1 MKTINTSLS
10 NEIIIKNSRFI
21 SIIFPINQSSN
32 IQELINEVKITYP
45 KATHYCYAYITEN
58 AQKTSDDGEP
68 SGTAGIPML
77 NVLLKENFINI
88 LVITV
93 RYFGGI
99 KLGTGGLV
107 RAYTKSVKEAL
118 TKATIIS
125 VEKGYRIRINI
136 PYSEQKNLEYLLRDY
151 EIIAKQYQ
159 ELVTYEV
166 LIPKNKIIIL
176 CNYDY
181 RIINEEYIKRS
192 QENV

>member
-1 MKTINTSLS
+1 MKTINAILS

-21 SIIFPINQSSN
+21 SVLFPINKSSN
-32 IQELINEVKITYP
+32 IQELINEVKINYP
-45 KATHYCYAYITEN
+45 KATHYCYAYIVEN
-58 AQKTSDDGEP
+58 AQKASDDGEP

-77 NVLLKENFINI
+77 NVLLKENFINV

-99 KLGTGGLV
+99 KLGAGGLV
-107 RAYTKSVKEAL
+107 RAYAKSVKEVL

-125 VEKGYRIRINI
+125 VEKGYRVRINI
-136 PYSEQKNLEYLLRDY
+136 PYSEQKGLEYLLRDY

-166 LIPKNKIIIL
+166 LIPKDKITIL
-176 CNYDY
+176 SNYDY
-181 RIINEEYIKRS
+181 KIINEEYIKRS
-192 QENV
+192 